1 MSDQVSDDERVLE
14 LRVQGRSFSAIA
26 QLVGF
31 SAATEAPTA
40 FNRAL
45 RRRSKAE
52 QKKLGAAEVKRLDE
66 LEKKVRSHGEI
77 GDAAVENKSKAVA
90 HLRALTLAP

>member
-1 MSDQVSDDERVLE
+1 MSDQASDDERVLE
-14 LRVQGRSFSAIA
+14 LRGQGRSFSAIA
-26 QLVGF
+26 QLVGY

-45 RRRSKAE
+45 RRRSAAE
-52 QKKLGAAEVKRLDE
+52 QKKLSAAEVKRLDE
-66 LEKKVRSHGEI
+66 LEKKVRSDGDM
-77 GDAAVENKSKAVA
+77 GDAAVEKKLKAVA